1 MQRGRSKD
9 LKVHPKRAGLHPAPV
24 LVQHECQNH
33 ASFTPNQPAA
43 GGGFE
48 NNSELLWQLGSGKR
62 GKKTR
67 LTGVT
72 CQKTRRQATGRRGG
86 SAPPRLGRAGGA
98 GTAQPAARSCRIL
111 PACLGPSPAPVGIAT
126 TPCLQPAPASQN
138 NLCMVSAHEDIT
150 VPLKE
155 HCVAS
160 SLVCEVSE
168 SWPFSVEIAAAL
180 GTALTAP

>member
-1 MQRGRSKD
+1 MRRGEGAKTSRCTQNEQGCILPLCLCNTRTMPALPQTNQQLEVASKITRSSSSNSAVEEGARKQ
-9 LKVHPKRAGLHPAPV
+9 GL
-24 LVQHECQNH
+24 
-33 ASFTPNQPAA
+33 
-43 GGGFE
+43 
-48 NNSELLWQLGSGKR
+48 
-62 GKKTR
+62 
-67 LTGVT
+67 T

-98 GTAQPAARSCRIL
+98 DTAQHSTASARSCRIL

-155 HCVAS
+155 HCIAS

-168 SWPFSVEIAAAL
+168 SWPFSVDIAL

>member
-72 CQKTRRQATGRRGG
+72 CQKTRRQATGRQGG

-98 GTAQPAARSCRIL
+98 GTAQHSL
-111 PACLGPSPAPVGIAT
+111 PHG
-126 TPCLQPAPASQN
+126 
-138 NLCMVSAHEDIT
+138 
-150 VPLKE
+150 
-155 HCVAS
+155 
-160 SLVCEVSE
+160 
-168 SWPFSVEIAAAL
+168 AAASCPP
-180 GTALTAP
+180 AWAPRQPPWASPPHRACNQPQLLKIISAWFLHTRISRCH